1 MKNQTEKKEDERE
14 KKASSMQM
22 NSVWI
27 GCLWQ
32 LLSRMCTIDFC
43 SCKCSPAVYNYL
55 SFGKRA
61 ESQAHFLHE
70 LRFFFMNIHH
80 IHICRE
86 KH

>member
-32 LLSRMCTIDFC
+32 LLSRICAIDFC

-61 ESQAHFLHE
+61 ESQAHF
-70 LRFFFMNIHH
+70 FA
-80 IHICRE
+80 
-86 KH
+86 